1 MRRLHTCTAKYG
13 TPPLVSSTG
22 GLVDTVKEGITGF
35 HMGHM
40 DLDELTQGDVDAVAA
55 TVVRAAAA
63 HKSGQWEAM
72 VHAAIN
78 QDLSW
83 AKPAKK
89 WEAVLEELKFG
100 CPRAPAKKAEVATP
114 VQEPAPKRAA
124 ATARR

>member
-1 MRRLHTCTAKYG
+1 
-13 TPPLVSSTG
+13 
-22 GLVDTVKEGITGF
+22 
-35 HMGHM
+35 M

-89 WEAVLEELKFG
+89 WEAVLEVRG
-100 CPRAPAKKAEVATP
+100 APAGWPTALEWLDSWRQTTACTIT
-114 VQEPAPKRAA
+114 QTILQRHAILINHHTRALC
-124 ATARR
+124 T